1 MFTVSECR
9 AVVACRAHV
18 AEPHHVTAPRLSRGT
33 PTTRAPEKRARVG
46 VLPETTRTY
55 RDCWAGTPRE
65 IGSSSAGV
73 VAAAT
78 AAPVSVASIS
88 RTFVS

>member
-1 MFTVSECR
+1 MFTVSDRRVILAGR
-9 AVVACRAHV
+9 ART
-18 AEPHHVTAPRLSRGT
+18 AEPHNVTVPRPSWGT
-33 PTTRAPEKRARVG
+33 PTARAPEKRARAG

-55 RDCWAGTPRE
+55 RVCWAGTPRE

>member
-1 MFTVSECR
+1 MFTVSDR
-9 AVVACRAHV
+9 RVIVACRAHA
-18 AEPHHVTAPRLSRGT
+18 AERRNVTAPRPSRYCDG
-33 PTTRAPEKRARVG
+33 PRSQKRARAG
-46 VLPETTRTY
+46 VLSETARTY

>member
-1 MFTVSECR
+1 MFTVSDR
-9 AVVACRAHV
+9 RVIVACRARGG
-18 AEPHHVTAPRLSRGT
+18 AANVTAPRPSRGT
-33 PTTRAPEKRARVG
+33 PTARAPEKRARAG
-46 VLPETTRTY
+46 VLPETARTY